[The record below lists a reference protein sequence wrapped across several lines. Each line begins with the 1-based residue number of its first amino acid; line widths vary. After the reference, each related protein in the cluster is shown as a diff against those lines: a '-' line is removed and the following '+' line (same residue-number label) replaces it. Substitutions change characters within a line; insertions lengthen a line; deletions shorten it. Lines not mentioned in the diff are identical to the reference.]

1 VSHLCRRHLKLP
13 VVRAKYG
20 KQTMQ
25 TKTNIKTTKVPG
37 VRHIKKR
44 ELIPFTRQTASMLNA
59 GMSILAAIT
68 TIMDQSKHPG
78 FKMVMNSLHDSIESG
93 SPFSEGLAKFPS
105 VFDEMY
111 VNMVAA
117 GERSGQ
123 FADVLRRLAIML
135 DSSAR
140 LVRKVKSAMTY
151 PVVILS
157 LAMLMALGLITF
169 VVPVFKEM
177 FEDFGSELPAMTQ
190 MLVNIS
196 NFIRSRWYF
205 IVLAVIALILGFK
218 QWRSSARGHYQFD
231 AFILRLPIFG
241 ELVLKVAIARFCRL
255 FAQMLSSGVP
265 ILDSMQIV
273 GTSLNNKVI
282 EREILAARK
291 DVEQGNSL
299 SVALESRKN
308 LPLLMVR
315 MIAAGERSG
324 RIDEMLESVAD
335 TYDDEVETTLATL
348 TSLMEP
354 FLMVLLGVVIGTI
367 VIAMFLPIFK
377 LGTIVAN

>member
-1 VSHLCRRHLKLP
+1 
-13 VVRAKYG
+13 
-20 KQTMQ
+20 MQ

>member
-1 VSHLCRRHLKLP
+1 MSGSKKSIRVTGI
-13 VVRAKYG
+13 A
-20 KQTMQ
+20 Q
-25 TKTNIKTTKVPG
+25 
-37 VRHIKKR
+37 IKKR

-59 GMSILAAIT
+59 GMSIMSAIS
-68 TIMDQSKHPG
+68 TIEDQCKHPG
-78 FKMVMNSLHDSIESG
+78 FKMVLTNLRESIEGG
-93 SPFSEGLAKFPS
+93 SPFSEGLAIFPS
-105 VFDEMY
+105 VFNDMY

-123 FADVLRRLAIML
+123 FADVLKRLAYML

-140 LVRKVKSAMTY
+140 LVRKVKSALTY
-151 PVVILS
+151 PAVILS
-157 LAMLMALGLITF
+157 LAFIMAFGLVTF

-177 FEDFGSELPAMTQ
+177 FEGFGSELPGPTQ
-190 MLVNIS
+190 MLVDAS
-196 NFIRSRWYF
+196 NFIRARWYVVILFF
-205 IVLAVIALILGFK
+205 IIVV
-218 QWRSSARGHYQFD
+218 SSFRYWKSSKTGHYQFD
-231 AFILRLPIFG
+231 SLMLKMPIFG
-241 ELVLKVAIARFCRL
+241 ELILKVAIARFCRL

-282 EREILAARK
+282 ERTILSARTA
-291 DVEQGNSL
+291 VEQGCSL
-299 SVALESRKN
+299 STALEGSST

-315 MIAAGERSG
+315 MISAGEKSG
-324 RIDEMLESVAD
+324 RIDEMLDSVAD

-354 FLMVLLGVVIGTI
+354 FLMVLLGVIIGGI

-377 LGTIVAN
+377 LSTIVN